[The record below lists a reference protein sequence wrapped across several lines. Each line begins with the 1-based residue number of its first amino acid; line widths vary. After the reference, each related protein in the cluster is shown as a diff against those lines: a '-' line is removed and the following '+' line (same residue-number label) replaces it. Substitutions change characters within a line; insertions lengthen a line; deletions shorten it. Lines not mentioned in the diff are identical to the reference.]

1 MKLEWKRLKWAKNE
15 NWFGPGCHLYY
26 EIDTKNKLIIDIM
39 CRFSNNDKVEG
50 FRSEVIVYIGGESYI
65 ENIYDVDLD
74 VIKLKSLII
83 AKELGW
89 DIDNI
94 V

>member
-1 MKLEWKRLKWAKNE
+1 MKLEWKRNE
-15 NWFGPGCHLYY
+15 RWYGPGASLYY
-26 EIDTKNKLIIDIM
+26 EIDIKNKLIIDIM
-39 CRFSNNDKVEG
+39 CRFSSNDEVEG

-74 VIKLKSLII
+74 VIKLKSLIK

-89 DIDNI
+89 DLKEILI
-94 V
+94 